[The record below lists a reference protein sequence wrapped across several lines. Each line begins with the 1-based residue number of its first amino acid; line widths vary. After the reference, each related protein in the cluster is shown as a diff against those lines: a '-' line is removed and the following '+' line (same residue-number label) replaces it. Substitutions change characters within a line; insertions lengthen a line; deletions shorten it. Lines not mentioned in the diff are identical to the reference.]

1 MSRVVDGLQGEY
13 REEEDPAQGHGHDHG
28 RGQQVHPFWSEEVQ
42 EEHLLA
48 QARPRGLP
56 DETLSENL
64 LELDLDED
72 ELRTAGESTPPSWE
86 PLENQG
92 RSQSDAVGSQSVQD
106 GLRVLRPEGLQGVLV
121 MGSQG
126 IPGCSHC
133 WRLTWQKVELAC
145 GKGVPAWGYLDFKD
159 MLDKDGVLDKFKA
172 LRWNN

>member
-106 GLRVLRPEGLQGVLV
+106 GLRVLRPEGLQR
-121 MGSQG
+121 S
-126 IPGCSHC
+126 SS
-133 WRLTWQKVELAC
+133 
-145 GKGVPAWGYLDFKD
+145 
-159 MLDKDGVLDKFKA
+159 DGVSRDSRLQSLLEADMGR
-172 LRWNN
+172 RWNWRAAKGCQHGATWTSRTCWTRTGSWTSSRL

>member
-13 REEEDPAQGHGHDHG
+13 REEEEDPAQGHGHDHG

-72 ELRTAGESTPPSWE
+72 ELRTAGESTPPKWPTGVATRGTSRSSSDGVSRDSRLQSL
-86 PLENQG
+86 LEADMAEGGTGVRQRG
-92 RSQSDAVGSQSVQD
+92 ASM
-106 GLRVLRPEGLQGVLV
+106 GLLGLQGHAGQGRGLGQVQ
-121 MGSQG
+121 GS
-126 IPGCSHC
+126 
-133 WRLTWQKVELAC
+133 KVEQLARWTSSPRR
-145 GKGVPAWGYLDFKD
+145 KGTGSWTRSRL
-159 MLDKDGVLDKFKA
+159 
-172 LRWNN
+172 